1 MEIFIDTAN
10 LDAIVWANQ
19 RGIVDGCTTNPM
31 LIAKENTDFKTRMM
45 QIIKVVH
52 GPVSIEV
59 TTNDPDKMVTEGEEY
74 AKWGDNVAIKIPMGM
89 DGLKAVKVLSKKGI
103 MTNVTACMTMQQA
116 VLAAKSGATYVSL
129 FWGRIEDM
137 GFDAQRVTEDTV
149 KAFERHKFNAKII
162 VASIRQMS
170 HVNRAIQTGAHVLTI
185 PPPLLE
191 KMAYHPRT
199 ESTIQE
205 FLDSWEEYK
214 RVQPQK

>member
-10 LDAIVWANQ
+10 LKAVKSANK
-19 RGIVDGCTTNPM
+19 RGIVDGCTTNPI
-31 LIAKENTDFKTRMM
+31 LVAKEKVPFEKRMM
-45 QIIKVVH
+45 EILKEVK
-52 GPVSIEV
+52 GDVSIEV
-59 TTNDPDKMVTEGEEY
+59 TTNDADEMVTEALKY
-74 AKWGDNVAIKIPMGM
+74 TKWGDNVAIKIPMGM
-89 DGLKAVKVLSKKGI
+89 AGLKAVKTLTEKGVK
-103 MTNVTACMTMQQA
+103 TNVTACMTMQQA

-149 KAFERHKFNAKII
+149 NAFEKHKFKSKII
-162 VASIRQMS
+162 VGSIRQMS
-170 HVNRAIQTGAHVLTI
+170 HVNRAIQTGAHILTI

-205 FLDSWEEYK
+205 FLDTWDEYK
-214 RVQPQK
+214 RVQPLD